1 MLRPLFRFL
10 MFSCLCTAAASA
22 QELQVPASAETCG
35 DCHRAIHEG
44 WKKSAHATAMESRLF
59 QDALKLADADLGPS
73 ARRACLN
80 CHSPLGTEVG
90 DLTLTRKV
98 SWEGITCDYCHS
110 IRSVT
115 FEDGVPK
122 ASVQLSKVKS
132 GPSKDSVSPAHG
144 VTFSSV
150 HTSSLVCASCHEY
163 KNPQGFAVITTYSEW
178 KNSSYGKDEKTCQ
191 SCHMYSVKGNVV
203 DPRVKRSPEQINL
216 HEMPGSRS
224 VEQLN
229 KAITASMS
237 TSRQAGK
244 VTVAVRISNSGAGHA
259 VPTGSP
265 MRRVILEVCAIA
277 YGGKEQCEQKIYSR
291 KLAGRDG
298 KALALEHLAFI
309 RASQAVTD
317 TRLGP
322 QETRNEK
329 FQFTVPPS
337 MRVRVEASL
346 YYYYSPLAS
355 SEAEQKKKFL
365 TLNRW
370 VQ

>member
-1 MLRPLFRFL
+1 MLRRSFFL
-10 MFSCLCTAAASA
+10 VFFLLATVIQA

-59 QDALKLADADLGPS
+59 QDALKLADADLGGS
-73 ARRACLN
+73 ARRACLS

-98 SWEGITCDYCHS
+98 SWEGVTCDYCHS

-115 FEDGVPK
+115 FENGVPK
-122 ASVQLSKVKS
+122 ASVQLSTVKS

-144 VTFSSV
+144 VAFSSV
-150 HTSSLVCASCHEY
+150 HVSSLICASCHEY
-163 KNPQGFAVITTYSEW
+163 KNPQNFLVITTYSEW
-178 KNSSYGKDEKTCQ
+178 KNSDYGKEEKTCQ
-191 SCHMYSVKGNVV
+191 SCHMYAVKGNVV
-203 DPRVKRSPEQINL
+203 DPRVKRSPSEINL

-224 VEQLN
+224 TEQLN
-229 KAITASMS
+229 RAITASMS
-237 TSRQAGK
+237 ASRQAGK
-244 VTVAVRISNSGAGHA
+244 VDVSIRISNSGAGHA

-291 KLAGRDG
+291 KLAGKDG
-298 KALALEHLAFI
+298 KPLTLEHLAFI
-309 RASQAVTD
+309 RASQATSD

-322 QETRNEK
+322 KETRNEK
-329 FQFTVPPS
+329 FQFSVPAN
-337 MRVRVEASL
+337 MRVRVEANL
-346 YYYYSPLAS
+346 YYYYSPMAS
-355 SEAEQKKKFL
+355 SDAEQKRKFL
-365 TLNRW
+365 TMNRW